1 MKYGKNKDDD
11 RLPQINLALLF
22 GQDSRLPFCY
32 RELTGNIP
40 DVKTL
45 RETIDEITSLD
56 VGKIKYCMNR
66 GFCGADNINLM
77 YNNHVKFLMSVS
89 NSLSYAETSSKRS
102 GLRRTVMSA
111 ITVTS
116 AFMSLPRHS
125 GWITNRR
132 GPYKGD
138 VLKGARRMY
147 IRLYYNPEKYADNAV
162 KFNPKLDRLKTEVLS
177 GYRVTDH
184 EQLYKKYFI
193 ISETPVRGISFSYK
207 QDAIN
212 AATERYGFFALVS
225 NEVKDPAEALCLYRL
240 RDVVEKKAFGDLKE
254 RLNCRRILLSY
265 ETALYGKL
273 FVELVALIY
282 LSYVKKMMEH
292 KGLFS
297 KYSMNELLDEL
308 DLIECHKEPENAV
321 KYGEILSKQEQIY
334 RDLEVEPLLAKPEV
348 TVR

>member
-1 MKYGKNKDDD
+1 MLKLVKYGKNKDDD

-184 EQLYKKYFI
+184 ERLYKKYFI
-193 ISETPVRGISFSYK
+193 INETPVRGISLSYK
-207 QDAIN
+207 QDVIN
-212 AATERYGFFALVS
+212 AARERYGFFVLVS
-225 NEVKDPAEALCLYRL
+225 NEVMNPVEALHLYPL
-240 RDVVEKKAFGDLKE
+240 RDIVEKAFGDLKD
-254 RLNCRRILLSY
+254 RLNCRRSLLSY
-265 ETALYGKL
+265 KTALRGKL
-273 FVELVALIY
+273 FVEFVALIY
-282 LSYVKKMMEH
+282 LSYIKKMMEDN
-292 KGLFS
+292 GLFG
-297 KYSMNELLDEL
+297 KYTMKELLDEL
-308 DLIECHKEPENAV
+308 DLI
-321 KYGEILSKQEQIY
+321 
-334 RDLEVEPLLAKPEV
+334 
-348 TVR
+348 